1 MSHTV
6 TIEAELKDPAA
17 LEAACRRL
25 QLPLPTRGPIRLFDR
40 IAEGTGIQLDGWRF
54 PICLT
59 DRGELLYD
67 NFGGFWGLPEK
78 LDQFRQAYA
87 IEKTKLEARRQGYPC
102 LEQALPDGSVR
113 LTLQVEG

>member
-6 TIEAELKDPAA
+6 TIQVELKDPAA

-25 QLPLPTRGPIRLFDR
+25 QLPLPTRGPVRLFDR

-59 DRGELLYD
+59 DRPSRRRSSRRAG
-67 NFGGFWGLPEK
+67 
-78 LDQFRQAYA
+78 RA
-87 IEKTKLEARRQGYPC
+87 IPASSRRCPMDRS
-102 LEQALPDGSVR
+102 A
-113 LTLQVEG
+113 

>member
-6 TIEAELKDPAA
+6 TIQAELKDPAA

-25 QLPLPTRGPIRLFDR
+25 NLPLPTRGKVQLFDR

-59 DRGELLYD
+59 PQGEILFD
-67 NFGGFWGLPEK
+67 NFGGFWGLPER
-78 LDQFRQAYA
+78 LDELVDLLTSIETDQF
-87 IEKTKLEARRQGYPC
+87 
-102 LEQALPDGSVR
+102 
-113 LTLQVEG
+113 

>member
-6 TIEAELKDPAA
+6 TIQAELKDPAA

-25 QLPLPTRGPIRLFDR
+25 NLPLPTRGKVQLFDR

-59 DRGELLYD
+59 
-67 NFGGFWGLPEK
+67 P
-78 LDQFRQAYA
+78 QARSSSTTSA
-87 IEKTKLEARRQGYPC
+87 ASGTCPK
-102 LEQALPDGSVR
+102 D
-113 LTLQVEG
+113 

>member
-6 TIEAELKDPAA
+6 TIQAELKDPAA

-25 QLPLPTRGPIRLFDR
+25 QLPLPTRGPVRLFDR

-78 LDQFRQAYA
+78 LDQFHQAYA
-87 IEKTKLEARRQGYPC
+87 VEKAKLEACKQGYTC
-102 LEQALPDGSVR
+102 QESVLADGSIR
-113 LTLQVEG
+113 LNVLVEA